1 MLTKNEKLFEGT
13 YQYFQQG
20 QNYSQENFTVEHNE
34 ETGDLVFHAEIMSRV
49 ETGEFFKMQIH
60 YLLNQFY
67 VPQILSIEKS
77 LGDKLAREI
86 FEVDPTNQNLRYS
99 FKSGDTTRTVERP
112 FSTTKHYLSAP
123 SFVTSGLFTMT
134 KKIDTTAR
142 TPVHFVTP
150 RTGWEFMGPPEDK
163 IMWVDLKTHDS
174 DDLEIGGMP
183 LTAIQFELH
192 DEDALSGN
200 VKSGAQM
207 WVSKHYGIPYQLE
220 EKDGAKIVIRRL
232 KKLKHNLEKMF

>member
-1 MLTKNEKLFEGT
+1 MLSKNEKLFEGT

-34 ETGDLVFHAEIMSRV
+34 ENGNMVFHAEIMSRV

-67 VPQILSIEKS
+67 VPQILTIEKS
-77 LGDKLAREI
+77 LGDRLAREA
-86 FEVDPTNQNLRYS
+86 FEVDPAAQILRYT
-99 FKSGDTTRTVERP
+99 FKSGQSSHTVERP
-112 FSTTKHYLSAP
+112 FSTTKHLLAAP
-123 SFVTSGLFTMT
+123 CFVTSALFTMS

-150 RTGWEFMGPPEDK
+150 KTGWEFIGPPDDK
-163 IMWVDLKTHDS
+163 IMWVDLKTHDT
-174 DDLEIGGMP
+174 DELEVGGMP
-183 LTAIQFELH
+183 LTASQFELH

-200 VKSGAQM
+200 VTSGAQL
-207 WVSKHYGIPYQLE
+207 WVSKHYAIPYQLE
-220 EKDGAKIVIRRL
+220 EKDGATVVIRRL